1 MVDPLE
7 QLERQVE
14 RAVKPLRPLLPSS
27 FEKRRVAVRI
37 PAQHVGRCYG
47 DMKALSTITKEEY
60 QPDGSWIAVLEL
72 TAGAHGDLLDRIGSL
87 THGTAETT
95 PL

>member
-14 RAVKPLRPLLPSS
+14 RAVKALRPLLPIS
-27 FEKRRVAVRI
+27 FEKMRVAVRI

-87 THGTAETT
+87 THGTAETQQ
-95 PL
+95 L